1 MTLGFGEIIR
11 IVIINWYQLTGGP
24 NGITQ
29 IPRPSFF
36 GIPFARVPQEGG
48 TTFANLFGIAYSPLH
63 RVAWLYFVILAMTL
77 ATLAFTSRLR
87 QLPIGRA
94 WEALRE
100 DEIACTAVGLNPTI
114 IKLTAF
120 ATGATLGG
128 FAGCFFATH
137 QGFISPE
144 SFTFTESAL
153 VLAIVVLG
161 GGGRFGIAAAAAVLV
176 GAPELGRDFAQYRM
190 LVFGALM
197 VLVMVW
203 RPGGFT
209 AGRAPS
215 IRAPVKP
222 VPTPLPSGRPLER
235 GRARSRRAERT
246 GPHHAI
252 RRPDRRVEPRPRCR
266 DGESYVA
273 DRPQRRGKTT
283 AFNCITG
290 FYKPT
295 AGEIVLHEGDAA
307 PRRIDTLPGH
317 RVVTDAKVVRTFQ
330 TTRLFAGMTVLENL
344 LVAQHR
350 SMSRG
355 GLLQIQGL
363 FGLPAYRRAEQASV
377 EKAMFWLERL
387 GLAAR
392 ADDYAG
398 ELPYG
403 LQRRLEIAR
412 AMCLDPR
419 FLCLD
424 EPAAGLNPRESTLLE
439 SDLRRLAREEGI
451 GVLLIEHDMSVVM
464 GVSTTSSCST
474 AARRS
479 PKARPKPSAATA
491 T

>member
-1 MTLGFGEIIR
+1 MGVLEKARGALPASASNAIFAGVAALILAIPFVGVRLDTDEGANTLTFHPLAIAISVAAVVLVRLLMDAFSSEWATSLKNSASRPFPVLAGRPEARRNIRRIVGLLALLFALAFPFTPLASRYTLDLGATFLTYVMLGWGLDIVVGLAGLLDLGYVAFYAAGAYTFGILATTYGISFWAALPLSGLVAGTFGILLGFPVLRLKGDYLAIVTLGFGEIIR

-222 VPTPLPSGRPLER
+222 LPTPLPSG
-235 GRARSRRAERT
+235 
-246 GPHHAI
+246 
-252 RRPDRRVEPRPRCR
+252 
-266 DGESYVA
+266 
-273 DRPQRRGKTT
+273 
-283 AFNCITG
+283 
-290 FYKPT
+290 
-295 AGEIVLHEGDAA
+295 
-307 PRRIDTLPGH
+307 
-317 RVVTDAKVVRTFQ
+317 
-330 TTRLFAGMTVLENL
+330 
-344 LVAQHR
+344 
-350 SMSRG
+350 
-355 GLLQIQGL
+355 
-363 FGLPAYRRAEQASV
+363 
-377 EKAMFWLERL
+377 
-387 GLAAR
+387 
-392 ADDYAG
+392 
-398 ELPYG
+398 
-403 LQRRLEIAR
+403 
-412 AMCLDPR
+412 
-419 FLCLD
+419 
-424 EPAAGLNPRESTLLE
+424 
-439 SDLRRLAREEGI
+439 
-451 GVLLIEHDMSVVM
+451 
-464 GVSTTSSCST
+464 SS
-474 AARRS
+474 A
-479 PKARPKPSAATA
+479 
-491 T
+491 

>member
-1 MTLGFGEIIR
+1 MATSAKVQAALPAGFRNAALAGAAALLLAIPFVGVRLDTADGHNTLTVHPLDIAVAVIAVVAIRLVYDAATSGAAGRARAAALAPYSRLAGRPGTRRVVGRIVGIVAIVFALAFPFTPLASRYTLDLGATFLTYVMLGWGLDVVVGLAGLLDLGYVAFYAAGAYTFGILATSYGVSFWAALPLSGLVAGTLGILLGFPVLRLKGDYLAIVTLGFGEIIR

-36 GIPFARVPQEGG
+36 GVPFARTPQAGG
-48 TTFANLFGIAYSPLH
+48 TTFAHLFGLAYSPLH

-87 QLPIGRA
+87 RLPIGRA

-120 ATGATLGG
+120 AIGATLGG

-161 GGGRFGIAAAAAVLV
+161 GGGRLGIAAAAAVLV

-215 IRAPVKP
+215 IRATAKASSDP
-222 VPTPLPSGRPLER
+222 PT
-235 GRARSRRAERT
+235 
-246 GPHHAI
+246 
-252 RRPDRRVEPRPRCR
+252 
-266 DGESYVA
+266 
-273 DRPQRRGKTT
+273 
-283 AFNCITG
+283 
-290 FYKPT
+290 
-295 AGEIVLHEGDAA
+295 
-307 PRRIDTLPGH
+307 TLP
-317 RVVTDAKVVRTFQ
+317 
-330 TTRLFAGMTVLENL
+330 
-344 LVAQHR
+344 
-350 SMSRG
+350 
-355 GLLQIQGL
+355 
-363 FGLPAYRRAEQASV
+363 AE
-377 EKAMFWLERL
+377 
-387 GLAAR
+387 
-392 ADDYAG
+392 
-398 ELPYG
+398 
-403 LQRRLEIAR
+403 
-412 AMCLDPR
+412 
-419 FLCLD
+419 
-424 EPAAGLNPRESTLLE
+424 
-439 SDLRRLAREEGI
+439 
-451 GVLLIEHDMSVVM
+451 
-464 GVSTTSSCST
+464 SS
-474 AARRS
+474 A
-479 PKARPKPSAATA
+479 
-491 T
+491 